1 MDTEKT
7 VLTVED
13 VAGILGT
20 SEEVVRK
27 QLRQGR
33 LHGVRVGKEWR
44 IARVELERY
53 LKIGAEDNESKE

>member
-1 MDTEKT
+1 MSTDIQ
-7 VLTVED
+7 VLTVEE
-13 VAGILGT
+13 VAGILGI

-44 IARVELERY
+44 IAKVELERY
-53 LKIGAEDNESKE
+53 LKIGAQDEETND